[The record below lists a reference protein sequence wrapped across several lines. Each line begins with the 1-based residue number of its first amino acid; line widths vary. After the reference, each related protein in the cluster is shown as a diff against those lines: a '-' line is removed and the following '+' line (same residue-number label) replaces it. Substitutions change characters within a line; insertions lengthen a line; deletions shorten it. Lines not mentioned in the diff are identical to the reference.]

1 MCISKKILNWYAPE
15 DRGLPWRKTRDPYA
29 IWVSEIM
36 LQQTQAATVIPY
48 YERFMA
54 RFPTAKALAR
64 ASEEALLK
72 HWQGLG
78 YYRRAK
84 HLKQAAEIV
93 AREGM
98 PVNFEGLKA
107 LPGIG
112 DYTAAAIASIAYEE
126 PVAAVDGNLL
136 RIYSRLYRIEEKIET
151 AAGKRRIFE
160 LANKDISADRP
171 GDFNQAM
178 MDLGNKICTPTSP
191 ACKDCPLRD
200 DCAAFEANCAE
211 DYPKRTPKKKQREED
226 LTLILLDLGDRFLI
240 EKRPSGLL
248 ASMWGF
254 PMVKGHIKEEDVLKI
269 LAEENFAAP
278 SVEKVAAYR
287 HVFTHRIWN
296 VWVYYAKVDAL
307 FAAEDDRTWATAE
320 ELKGLY
326 AIPSAFSPALEV
338 IYGMD

>member
-1 MCISKKILNWYAPE
+1 M
-15 DRGLPWRKTRDPYA
+15 
-29 IWVSEIM
+29 
-36 LQQTQAATVIPY
+36 IPY

-54 RFPTAKALAR
+54 SFPTAEALAR

-84 HLKQAAEIV
+84 HLKQAAEMV

-98 PVNFEGLKA
+98 PVDFEGLKA

-136 RIYSRLYRIEEKIET
+136 RIYSRLYKIEEKIET

-160 LANKDISADRP
+160 LANKDISTECP

-191 ACKDCPLRD
+191 ACSDCPLRD
-200 DCAAFEANCAE
+200 DCAAFETNCAE

-226 LTLILLDLGDRFLI
+226 LTLILLDLGGRFLI
-240 EKRPSGLL
+240 EKRPGGLL

-254 PMVKGHIKEEDVLKI
+254 PMVKGHIKEEDVLKL

-278 SVEKVAAYR
+278 SAEKVAAYR
-287 HVFTHRIWN
+287 HVFSHRIWN

-320 ELKGLY
+320 ELKSLY
-326 AIPSAFSPALEV
+326 AVPSAFSPALEV

>member
-1 MCISKKILNWYAPE
+1 M
-15 DRGLPWRKTRDPYA
+15 
-29 IWVSEIM
+29 
-36 LQQTQAATVIPY
+36 
-48 YERFMA
+48 
-54 RFPTAKALAR
+54 
-64 ASEEALLK
+64 
-72 HWQGLG
+72 
-78 YYRRAK
+78 
-84 HLKQAAEIV
+84 V

-98 PVNFEGLKA
+98 PVDFEGLKT

-136 RIYSRLYRIEEKIET
+136 RIYSRLYKIEEKIET
-151 AAGKRRIFE
+151 ASGKRRIFE
-160 LANKDISADRP
+160 LANKDISAERP

-191 ACKDCPLRD
+191 ACGDCPLRD
-200 DCAAFEANCAE
+200 HCAAFEANCAE

-226 LTLILLDLGDRFLI
+226 LTLLLLDLGGRYLI

-254 PMVKGHIKEEDVLKI
+254 PLVKGHIKEEDVLKI
-269 LAEENFAAP
+269 LAEENFAVP
-278 SVEKVAAYR
+278 STEKMVAYR
-287 HVFTHRIWN
+287 HVFSHRIWN

-326 AIPSAFSPALEV
+326 AVPSAFSPALEV

>member
-1 MCISKKILNWYAPE
+1 MCISKKILNWYSPE

-36 LQQTQAATVIPY
+36 LQQTQATTVIPY

-93 AREGM
+93 TREGM
-98 PVNFEGLKA
+98 PGDFEGLKA

-112 DYTAAAIASIAYEE
+112 DYTAAAIASIAYKE

-160 LANKDISADRP
+160 LANKDISAERP

-191 ACKDCPLRD
+191 ACGDCPLRD
-200 DCAAFEANCAE
+200 HCAAFEANCAE

-226 LTLILLDLGDRFLI
+226 LTLLLLDLGGRYLI

-254 PMVKGHIKEEDVLKI
+254 PMVKGHIKEEDVLKL

-287 HVFTHRIWN
+287 HVFSHRIWN

-307 FAAEDDRTWATAE
+307 FAAEDGRTWATAE

-326 AIPSAFSPALEV
+326 AVPSAFSPALEV

>member
-1 MCISKKILNWYAPE
+1 M
-15 DRGLPWRKTRDPYA
+15 
-29 IWVSEIM
+29 
-36 LQQTQAATVIPY
+36 IPY

-54 RFPTAKALAR
+54 SFPTAEALAR

-98 PVNFEGLKA
+98 PEDFAGLKA

-112 DYTAAAIASIAYEE
+112 DYTAAAVASMAYKE

-160 LANKDISADRP
+160 LANKDISAERP

-178 MDLGNKICTPTSP
+178 MDLGNKICTPTAP
-191 ACKDCPLRD
+191 ACKDKLRRGLP
-200 DCAAFEANCAE
+200 EA
-211 DYPKRTPKKKQREED
+211 
-226 LTLILLDLGDRFLI
+226 
-240 EKRPSGLL
+240 
-248 ASMWGF
+248 
-254 PMVKGHIKEEDVLKI
+254 H
-269 LAEENFAAP
+269 AEEKAEGRGSDSASRGSRRPLFNREAAQR
-278 SVEKVAAYR
+278 ALGF
-287 HVFTHRIWN
+287 HV
-296 VWVYYAKVDAL
+296 
-307 FAAEDDRTWATAE
+307 
-320 ELKGLY
+320 GLSHGEGPY
-326 AIPSAFSPALEV
+326 
-338 IYGMD
+338 